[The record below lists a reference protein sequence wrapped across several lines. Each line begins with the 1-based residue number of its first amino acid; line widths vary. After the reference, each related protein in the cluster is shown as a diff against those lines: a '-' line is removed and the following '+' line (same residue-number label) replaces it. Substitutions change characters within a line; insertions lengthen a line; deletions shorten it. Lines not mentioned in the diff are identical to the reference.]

1 VRRGPDLKPVVGV
14 HLLDFELFESH
25 PSALWHFEMRDRRD
39 PSVRLGDEMSLYVV
53 ELRKADRGM
62 KARAHDRVRQGAPQQ
77 PRDGPLD
84 GGLDAWIAF
93 LEHAT
98 EGKNMSDVTHPAV
111 QRAMHKLQE
120 LSLNEEDRFRALAR
134 ERALMTEM
142 SMLSGARAEGR
153 EQGLDEG
160 VRKGRQEGQTLA
172 KTTTLTRLL
181 TRRFGSPPDWALEQI
196 ARASTEQLDT
206 WLDRILDAHSLQ
218 DVLG

>member
-1 VRRGPDLKPVVGV
+1 MRRGPDLKPVVGV
-14 HLLDFELFESH
+14 QLLDFTFFEGH
-25 PSALWHFEMRDRRD
+25 PSALRHFEMRDRRD
-39 PSVRLGDEMSLYVV
+39 PDE
-53 ELRKADRGM
+53 
-62 KARAHDRVRQGAPQQ
+62 

-84 GGLDAWIAF
+84 SGLDAWITF
-93 LEHAT
+93 LEHAK

-111 QRAMHKLQE
+111 QRAKHKLQE

-142 SMLSGARAEGR
+142 SMLSGARAEG
-153 EQGLDEG
+153 
-160 VRKGRQEGQTLA
+160 QTLA

-181 TRRFGSPPDWALEQI
+181 TRRFGPPPDWALEQI

-206 WLDRILDAHSLQ
+206 WLDRILNAQSLQ

>member
-1 VRRGPDLKPVVGV
+1 MSQQIGAGQAYTDLKPVVGV

-62 KARAHDRVRQGAPQQ
+62 KARAHDRGRQGAPDE
-77 PRDGPLD
+77 PRDGILD

-93 LEHAT
+93 LEHAK
-98 EGKNMSDVTHPAV
+98 EGKHMSDVTHPAV
-111 QRAMHKLQE
+111 QRAMKKLQE

-142 SMLSGARAEGR
+142 SMLSGAREEGLEEGAR
-153 EQGLDEG
+153 QGMA
-160 VRKGRQEGQTLA
+160 KGLSRQI
-172 KTTTLTRLL
+172 
-181 TRRFGSPPDWALEQI
+181 TRRFGPPPDWVTQRLAQ
-196 ARASTEQLDT
+196 ASTAQLDT
-206 WLDRILDAHSLQ
+206 WLDRILDARSLQ
-218 DVLG
+218 EVFD